1 MNIGSN
7 KSTVENIEWGG
18 KEVELKCLDSDDDS
32 DPEDPLA
39 ILAQSTDLKKKVIIL
54 KKEET
59 FIKPEDLKEI
69 ASFKLSENNHS
80 TSGSSTNEM
89 DGHVKYIF
97 ANTVDKVLPNQRVS
111 FKPYKTTISNVHDPS
126 KEMLRKRGK
135 FWEVTAATPPPAI
148 HGAVQEIPLQESLRL
163 QDVQN
168 QNLKVC

>member
-1 MNIGSN
+1 MNIDSN

-18 KEVELKCLDSDDDS
+18 KEADLKVLDSDDDS

-59 FIKPEDLKEI
+59 LIKPEDLKEI
-69 ASFKLSENNHS
+69 ASFKLPENKAA
-80 TSGSSTNEM
+80 SGSSTNEM

-97 ANTVDKVLPNQRVS
+97 ANTIDKVLPNQRVS
-111 FKPYKTTISNVHDPS
+111 FKPYKTTVSNVHDPC

-135 FWEVTAATPPPAI
+135 FWEVTSATPPPAI
-148 HGAVQEIPLQESLRL
+148 HGAVKEIPLQESLRL
-163 QDVQN
+163 QDIQN